1 MQKVS
6 DDQVAYH
13 HDAHSA
19 WAGRA
24 ASEHEESDRDEVAEK
39 TMRVLIVSAVRL
51 LRNGLAMMLEHRPR
65 LDVVRTACSADDAL
79 RVLRGYA
86 PTLIL
91 LDVSAPDGLAAA
103 QRIAACV
110 RDVQIIGFAASDLDH
125 DVLAYAAAGIAAFV
139 SRDASTEE
147 LFAAVD
153 FAAAGEL
160 LCSPRAA
167 GSMFRRL
174 AALAGR
180 RDIAVTTSADT
191 SLTGREREIVHC
203 IDEGMSNKEIAR
215 RLRIGVS
222 TVKNHVHHI
231 LEKLKVTRRAEA
243 AARVRGGDAPGAR
256 MEN

>member
-6 DDQVAYH
+6 DGQVAYRH
-13 HDAHSA
+13 EVSSA
-19 WAGRA
+19 WVGRA
-24 ASEHEESDRDEVAEK
+24 AAEHEDDDRDSAAG
-39 TMRVLIVSAVRL
+39 TMMRVLIVSSVRL
-51 LRNGLAMMLEHRPR
+51 LRDGLAMMLEHRPR
-65 LDVVRTACSADDAL
+65 LDVVRTACSADDAMS
-79 RVLRGYA
+79 VLRGFA
-86 PTLIL
+86 ATLIL
-91 LDVSAPDGLAAA
+91 LDVSAADGLAAA
-103 QRIAACV
+103 QQLAASV

-139 SRDASTEE
+139 SRDASTDE
-147 LFAAVD
+147 LFVAVD
-153 FAAAGEL
+153 RAAAGEL

-180 RDIAVTTSADT
+180 VEVAVRTSADP

-215 RLRIGVS
+215 RLHIGVS

-243 AARVRGGDAPGAR
+243 AARIRGGDAPGPR